1 MTIDITPQDPFECIH
16 LDITDELLRHAN
28 IAAYMF
34 NQELQTP
41 EGKLEPY
48 QPKKFPDKAIDI
60 MIPLEPLKGEDPKD
74 NKLIEV
80 FFDTNDLV
88 WDSKFVIDGKFGKL
102 SPEQMGQFF
111 KTDFYKQ
118 MQYVLPE
125 KWPLSDELYS
135 NMYNAILRKRQRTCM
150 TDDDVETF
158 NKFVGQL
165 NEIDQAGKRVDL
177 ANKDLTGDGKRDYSG
192 SGRKIITFGDMG
204 VKTNSGRY
212 FCWPRRNKEFKW
224 NTWCDWTKIKP
235 FARMTFT
242 YNGRKYMIS
251 LSLSDEDLDNRGFRG
266 ADLTWTPPLA
276 WLTPTECQEVME
288 LSIVRKFLRQC
299 VKRVTP
305 YLKMTASQ
313 IYDKID
319 RKDKVTI
326 KQIEKTQRVIK
337 HILQTVFY
345 NQQAD
350 TYRYDI

>member
-1 MTIDITPQDPFECIH
+1 MNIDITPQDPFECIH
-16 LDITDELLRHAN
+16 LDITDDLLKHAK

-34 NQELQTP
+34 NQELETP
-41 EGKLEPY
+41 EGKMEPY

-60 MIPLEPLKGEDPKD
+60 MIPLQPLEGSDPND
-74 NKLIEV
+74 NKLIEI
-80 FFDTNDLV
+80 FLDSKDLV
-88 WDSKFVIDGKFGKL
+88 WDSRFVIDGEFGKL

-111 KTDFYKQ
+111 STELYKR
-118 MQYVLPE
+118 MLIMLPE
-125 KWPLSDELYS
+125 KWPLSDETYNDL
-135 NMYNAILRKRQRTCM
+135 YNAIVQKRMRINL
-150 TDDDVETF
+150 TDQDIDDY
-158 NKFVGQL
+158 NASMSQI

-204 VKTNSGRY
+204 VKANSGKY
-212 FCWPRRNKEFKW
+212 FCWPRRDKEFKW

-276 WLTPTECQEVME
+276 WLTPSECQQVME

-299 VKRVTP
+299 VKRVRP
-305 YLKMTASQ
+305 YLQMTADE
-313 IYDKID
+313 IYQNID

-337 HILQTVFY
+337 HIISTVFQ
-345 NQQAD
+345 NSQAD
-350 TYRYDI
+350 TYRYDA